1 MFARGCVACCSCA
14 VTIAGSGPFEAVFSR
29 SPSPWAKV
37 CGVAGD
43 EAIGESDL
51 EWDGVKSSLLLRLS
65 MFVRLDRVTPAI
77 SRMVFGVLTGREGL
91 YRCAGG
97 TDVSAGLVPD
107 LRDAFVETGEYS
119 SG

>member
-1 MFARGCVACCSCA
+1 M
-14 VTIAGSGPFEAVFSR
+14 TIAGSGPFEAVFSR

-43 EAIGESDL
+43 EAIGDSDL
-51 EWDGVKSSLLLRLS
+51 EWENVKSSLLLRLS

-91 YRCAGG
+91 YRCAC